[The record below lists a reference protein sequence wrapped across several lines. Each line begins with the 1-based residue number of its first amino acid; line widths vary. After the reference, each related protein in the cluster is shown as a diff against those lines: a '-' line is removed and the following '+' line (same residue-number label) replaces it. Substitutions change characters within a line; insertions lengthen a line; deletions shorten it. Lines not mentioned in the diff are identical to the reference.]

1 MVQTQTQAGTYLP
14 IEDHGI
20 IGDLH
25 TVALVGKNGTID
37 WCCIPAFD
45 APSVFGSLLD
55 AEKGGL
61 FSIAPH
67 ATPEMRLNQYYLP
80 ETNILIT
87 RFFTLEGVGEIT
99 DFMPIQPVKEHT
111 KHHRIV
117 RAVRVVQGQL
127 TFEMICRPAF
137 NYARDTHTV
146 QRSESGAVF
155 QHPELNLGLF
165 ASTPLEEDGH
175 GGVTSTFTLAQ
186 DHWAYFLLESTGEQE
201 SEPPHL
207 SHAQYQKLLLDTK
220 HYWRSWLAQ
229 CRYQGRWR
237 EMVQR
242 SALALK
248 LLTYAPTG
256 AIVAAPTT
264 SLPESMGGER
274 NWDYRYTWLRDS
286 ALTIHSLLLLG
297 FREEAE
303 AFVDW
308 LKARAAELKEDGSL
322 QTMYTIHGGHDM
334 TELTLDHLDGYRH
347 SRPVRIGN
355 GAYTQ
360 LQLDITGEF
369 LDGIYVFTHKRG
381 IYYAGWQY
389 FLRLLTW
396 LENNWQGG
404 DEGIWEVRGGRRAF
418 VHSRV
423 MCWAAFDR
431 AIRIAQDQGLP
442 APLDEWRATRDTIY
456 QEIME
461 NGWNEEK
468 QSFVQYY
475 GSDAVDASLLLIPL
489 VGFTAETD
497 PRVVR
502 TIERIQRE
510 LMHEPHVYRYH
521 VDAAADDGLKGVEGT
536 FSICSFWLVEALTR
550 AGKLEE
556 ARQNLDQML
565 TYANHLGLYSE
576 EVGPLG
582 EAWGNFPQAF
592 THLALIR
599 ACHAL
604 DQALE
609 EAVFGSLIQAHLPVS
624 NR

>member
-1 MVQTQTQAGTYLP
+1 MVQSSSPVGSYLP

-37 WCCIPAFD
+37 WCCLPAFD
-45 APSVFGSLLD
+45 APSIFGSLLD
-55 AEKGGL
+55 AGKGGF
-61 FSIAPH
+61 FSITPKN
-67 ATPEMRLNQYYLP
+67 TPEMRHKQYYLP

-87 RFFTLEGVGEIT
+87 RFFTREGVGEVT
-99 DFMPIQPVKEHT
+99 DFMPIQTAKGQT

-127 TFEMICRPAF
+127 TFELICRPAF

-146 QRSESGAVF
+146 AISERGAVF
-155 QHPELNLGLF
+155 GHPELNLGLF

-175 GGVTSTFTLAQ
+175 GGVSSTFMLQQ

-201 SEPPHL
+201 PPHL
-207 SHAQYQKLLLDTK
+207 SHAQYQKLLQDTK
-220 HYWRSWLAQ
+220 DYWRTWLAQ

-286 ALTIHSLLLLG
+286 SLTIHSLLTLG
-297 FREEAE
+297 FHEEAE
-303 AFVDW
+303 AFAAW
-308 LKARAAELKEDGSL
+308 LRARAAELKEDGSL

-334 TELTLDHLDGYRH
+334 TEMTLDHLDGYRH

-355 GAYTQ
+355 GAYQQ

-369 LDGIYVFTHKRG
+369 LDGVYVYMQKRG
-381 IYYAGWQY
+381 VYYGGWHY
-389 FLRLLTW
+389 LVRLLNW
-396 LENNWQGG
+396 LEQNWQGG

-423 MCWAAFDR
+423 MCWVAFDR
-431 AIRIAQDQGLP
+431 AIRIAQEQSLP
-442 APLDEWRATRDTIY
+442 APLEEWRATRDTIY
-456 QEIME
+456 TEIME
-461 NGWNEEK
+461 HGWNEEK

-475 GSDAVDASLLLIPL
+475 GSEAVDASLLLISL
-489 VGFTAETD
+489 ARFTAETD
-497 PRVVR
+497 PRIVH

-510 LMHEPHVYRYH
+510 LMHEPHVFRYR
-521 VDAAADDGLKGVEGT
+521 ANAADDGLKGVEGT

-582 EAWGNFPQAF
+582 EAYGNFPQAF
-592 THLALIR
+592 THLALIS

-604 DQALE
+604 DQALG
-609 EAVFGSLIQAHLPVS
+609 EASPDRL
-624 NR
+624 

>member
-99 DFMPIQPVKEHT
+99 DFMPIQPAKEHT

-146 QRSESGAVF
+146 QLSESGAVF

-207 SHAQYQKLLLDTK
+207 SRAQYQKLLLDTK
-220 HYWRSWLAQ
+220 DYWRTWLSQ
-229 CRYQGRWR
+229 CRYLGRWR

-248 LLTYAPTG
+248 LLAYAPTG

-510 LMHEPHVYRYH
+510 LMHEPHVYRYR

>member
-1 MVQTQTQAGTYLP
+1 MVQSPSQSETYLP

-37 WCCIPAFD
+37 WCCMPAFD
-45 APSVFGSLLD
+45 APSIFGSLLD
-55 AEKGGL
+55 AEKGGF
-61 FSIAPH
+61 FSIAPR
-67 ATPEMRLNQYYLP
+67 ATPEMRQNQYYLP

-87 RFFTLEGVGEIT
+87 RFFTLEGVGEVI
-99 DFMPIQPVKEHT
+99 DFMPIQPAKEHT
-111 KHHRIV
+111 KHHRII
-117 RAVRVVQGQL
+117 RAVRVVRGQL
-127 TFEMICRPAF
+127 AFELTCRPAF

-146 QRSESGAVF
+146 QLSQRGAAFRSTD
-155 QHPELNLGLF
+155 LRLGLF
-165 ASTPLEEDGH
+165 SSVPLEEDGR
-175 GGVTSTFTLAQ
+175 GGVAATFILQQ
-186 DHWAYFLLESTGEQE
+186 DHWQE
-201 SEPPHL
+201 SELPHL
-207 SHAQYQKLLLDTK
+207 THAGYQKLLLDTK
-220 HYWRSWLAQ
+220 NYWRTWLAQ

-242 SALALK
+242 SALTLK

-256 AIVAAPTT
+256 AIVAASTT

-286 ALTIHSLLLLG
+286 SLTIHSLLTLG
-297 FREEAE
+297 FHEEAE
-303 AFVDW
+303 AFAGW
-308 LKARAAELKEDGSL
+308 LLARASEMREDGSL

-334 TELTLDHLDGYRH
+334 TEITLDHLDGYRH

-369 LDGIYVFTHKRG
+369 LDGVYVYMRKRG
-381 IYYAGWQY
+381 VYYGGWQY
-389 FLRLLTW
+389 VLRLLKW
-396 LENNWQGG
+396 LEKNWQGG

-423 MCWAAFDR
+423 MCWVAFDR
-431 AIRIAQDQGLP
+431 AIRIAQEQSLP
-442 APLDEWRATRDTIY
+442 GPLDEWRATRDTMY
-456 QEIME
+456 NEIME
-461 NGWNEEK
+461 QGWSEEK
-468 QSFVQYY
+468 QSFVQHY
-475 GSDAVDASLLLIPL
+475 GGDAVDASALLISL
-489 VGFTAETD
+489 TRFTSETD
-497 PRVVR
+497 PRIVH

-510 LMHEPHVYRYH
+510 LMNEPHVYRYREN
-521 VDAAADDGLKGVEGT
+521 AADDGLKGVEGT

-582 EAWGNFPQAF
+582 EAYGNFPQAF
-592 THLALIR
+592 THLALIS

-604 DQALE
+604 DQALDG
-609 EAVFGSLIQAHLPVS
+609 A
-624 NR
+624 

>member
-1 MVQTQTQAGTYLP
+1 MVQSQRQSEGYLP

-25 TVALVGKNGTID
+25 TVALVGTNGTID

-45 APSVFGSLLD
+45 APSIFGSLLD
-55 AEKGGL
+55 AEKGGF
-61 FSIAPH
+61 FSIAPQG
-67 ATPEMRLNQYYLP
+67 TSEMRVIQSYLP

-87 RFFTLEGVGEIT
+87 RFFTHEGVGEIT
-99 DFMPIQPVKEHT
+99 DFMPIQPAKEHT
-111 KHHRIV
+111 RHHRIV

-127 TFEMICRPAF
+127 TFELVCRPAF
-137 NYARDTHTV
+137 NYARDPHTLELRE
-146 QRSESGAVF
+146 QGAVF
-155 QHPELNLGLF
+155 GHPDLSLGLY
-165 ASTPLEEDGH
+165 ASTKLEHDGH
-175 GGVTSTFTLAQ
+175 GGVRSTFTLKP
-186 DHWAYFLLESTGEQE
+186 DHWAYFLLESTGSQE
-201 SEPPHL
+201 AEPPHL
-207 SHAQYQKLLLDTK
+207 SHAQYQKLLADTK
-220 HYWRSWLAQ
+220 HYWRSWLSQ

-286 ALTIHSLLLLG
+286 SLTIHSLLTLG
-297 FREEAE
+297 FHEEAE
-303 AFVDW
+303 AFVGW
-308 LKARAAELKEDGSL
+308 LLARASELAEDGSL
-322 QTMYTIHGGHDM
+322 QTMYTVHGGHDM
-334 TELTLDHLDGYRH
+334 TELSLDHLDGYRH

-355 GAYTQ
+355 GAYQQ

-369 LDGIYVFTHKRG
+369 LDGVYVYMRKRG
-381 IYYAGWQY
+381 VYYRGWQY
-389 FLRLLTW
+389 AHKLLGW
-396 LENNWQGG
+396 LEQNWQGG

-423 MCWAAFDR
+423 MCWVAFDR
-431 AIRIAQDQGLP
+431 AIRIAQEQGLP

-456 QEIME
+456 TEIME
-461 NGWNEEK
+461 HGWSEEK
-468 QSFVQYY
+468 QSFVQHY
-475 GSDAVDASLLLIPL
+475 GGDAVDASLLLISL
-489 VGFTAETD
+489 TGFTAETD
-497 PRVVR
+497 PRIVA

-510 LMHEPHVYRYH
+510 LMHEPHVFRYR
-521 VDAAADDGLKGVEGT
+521 ANAADDGLKGVEGT

-582 EAWGNFPQAF
+582 EAYGNFPQAF
-592 THLALIR
+592 THLALIS

-604 DQALE
+604 DQALS
-609 EAVFGSLIQAHLPVS
+609 EASS
-624 NR
+624 T

>member
-1 MVQTQTQAGTYLP
+1 MVQSLPQAGTYLP

-37 WCCIPAFD
+37 WCCMPSFD
-45 APSVFGSLLD
+45 APSIFGALLD
-55 AEKGGL
+55 AEKGGF
-61 FSIAPH
+61 FSITPQ
-67 ATPEMRLNQYYLP
+67 ATTQVRQLQYYLP

-87 RFFTLEGVGEIT
+87 RFFTLDGVGEVT
-99 DFMPIQPVKEHT
+99 DFMPIQPAQEHT
-111 KHHRIV
+111 KHHRII
-117 RAVRVVQGQL
+117 RAVRVVRGQL
-127 TFEMICRPAF
+127 AFELICRPAF

-146 QRSESGAVF
+146 QLSEREAVF
-155 QHPELNLGLF
+155 QHQDLSLGLF

-175 GGVTSTFTLAQ
+175 GGVASTFTLQQ
-186 DHWAYFLLESTGEQE
+186 DHWAYFLLESTGEQA

-207 SHAQYQKLLLDTK
+207 SHAQYQKILLDTK
-220 HYWRSWLAQ
+220 NYWRAWLSQ

-237 EMVQR
+237 EMVKR

-297 FREEAE
+297 FHEEAE
-303 AFVDW
+303 AFVGW
-308 LKARAAELKEDGSL
+308 LRARASELKEDGSL

-334 TELTLDHLDGYRH
+334 TEIFLDHLDGYRH

-355 GAYTQ
+355 GAYQQ

-369 LDGIYVFTHKRG
+369 LDGVYVYMRKRG
-381 IYYAGWQY
+381 VYYGGWQY
-389 FLRLLTW
+389 IIRLLNW
-396 LENNWQGG
+396 LEKNWQAG

-423 MCWAAFDR
+423 MCWVAFDR
-431 AIRIAQDQGLP
+431 AIRIAQEQSLP
-442 APLDEWRATRDTIY
+442 APLAEWMATRDTMY
-456 QEIME
+456 TEIME
-461 NGWNEEK
+461 HGWSEEK

-475 GSDAVDASLLLIPL
+475 GSDAVDASALLISL
-489 VGFTAETD
+489 TRFTAETD
-497 PRVVR
+497 PRIVR

-510 LMHEPHVYRYH
+510 LMHEPHVFRYREG
-521 VDAAADDGLKGVEGT
+521 AADDGLAGVEGT
-536 FSICSFWLVEALTR
+536 FSICSFWLVEALTH
-550 AGKLEE
+550 AGRLEE
-556 ARQNLDQML
+556 ARQNLEQML

-582 EAWGNFPQAF
+582 EAYGNFPQAF
-592 THLALIR
+592 THLALIS

-604 DQALE
+604 DQALGG
-609 EAVFGSLIQAHLPVS
+609 ASSDQS
-624 NR
+624 

>member
-1 MVQTQTQAGTYLP
+1 MVQSLPQAATYLP

-45 APSVFGSLLD
+45 APSIFGALLD
-55 AEKGGL
+55 AQKGGF
-61 FSIAPH
+61 FSIAPQD
-67 ATPEMRLNQYYLP
+67 TPEMARKQYYLP

-87 RFFTLEGVGEIT
+87 RFFTLDGVGEVT
-99 DFMPIQPVKEHT
+99 DFMPIQPATEHT
-111 KHHRIV
+111 TRHRII
-117 RAVRVVQGQL
+117 RAVRVVRGQL
-127 TFEMICRPAF
+127 AFELICRPAF
-137 NYARDTHTV
+137 NYARDEHTV
-146 QRSESGAVF
+146 QLSQRGAAFRSAD
-155 QHPELNLGLF
+155 LNLGLF
-165 ASTPLEEDGH
+165 SSVPLKEDGH
-175 GGVTSTFTLAQ
+175 RGVAATFSLQQ
-186 DHWAYFLLESTGEQE
+186 DQWAYFLLESTGDQA

-207 SHAQYQKLLLDTK
+207 SHAGYQQILLDTK
-220 HYWRSWLAQ
+220 NYWRTWLAQ

-256 AIVAAPTT
+256 AIVAASTT

-297 FREEAE
+297 FHQEAE
-303 AFVDW
+303 AFVRW
-308 LKARAAELKEDGSL
+308 LQARAAELGEDGSL

-334 TELTLDHLDGYRH
+334 TEITLDHLEGYRH

-355 GAYTQ
+355 GAYQQ

-369 LDGIYVFTHKRG
+369 MDGVYVYTRKRG
-381 IYYAGWQY
+381 VYYGGWLY
-389 FLRLLTW
+389 ILRLLNW
-396 LENNWQGG
+396 LEKNWQAG
-404 DEGIWEVRGGRRAF
+404 DEGVWEVRGGRRAF

-423 MCWAAFDR
+423 MCWVAFDR
-431 AIRIAQDQGLP
+431 AIRIAQEQGLP
-442 APLDEWRATRDTIY
+442 APLDEWRATRDIMY
-456 QEIME
+456 NEIME
-461 NGWNEEK
+461 KGWSEEQ

-475 GSDAVDASLLLIPL
+475 GSDAIDASALLISL
-489 VGFTAETD
+489 TGFTAEAD
-497 PRVVR
+497 PRIVR

-510 LMHEPHVYRYH
+510 LMHEPHVYRYSEN
-521 VDAAADDGLKGVEGT
+521 AADDGLKGVEGT

-550 AGKLEE
+550 AGRLEE
-556 ARQNLDQML
+556 ARQNLEQML

-576 EVGPLG
+576 EVGPVG
-582 EAWGNFPQAF
+582 EAFGNFPQAF

-599 ACHAL
+599 SCHAL
-604 DQALE
+604 NQALGG
-609 EAVFGSLIQAHLPVS
+609 ASSDQS
-624 NR
+624 

>member
-1 MVQTQTQAGTYLP
+1 MVQSLPRAGSYLP

-37 WCCIPAFD
+37 WCCVPAFD
-45 APSVFGSLLD
+45 APSIFGSLLD
-55 AEKGGL
+55 AEKGG
-61 FSIAPH
+61 FFGIAPQG
-67 ATPEMRLNQYYLP
+67 TPEMRHNQYYLP

-87 RFFTLEGVGEIT
+87 RFFTNEGVGEVT
-99 DFMPIQPVKEHT
+99 DFMPIQPAMEHT

-117 RAVRVVQGQL
+117 RAVRVVRGQL
-127 TFEMICRPAF
+127 TFELICRPAF

-146 QRSESGAVF
+146 QLSKRGVVF
-155 QHPELNLGLF
+155 HSADLNLGLF
-165 ASTPLEEDGH
+165 SSVPLEEDGH
-175 GGVTSTFTLAQ
+175 GGVSSTFTLKP
-186 DHWAYFLLESTGEQE
+186 DHWAYFLLESSGEQE
-201 SEPPHL
+201 SEPPHF
-207 SHAQYQKLLLDTK
+207 SHAQYQKLLQDTK
-220 HYWRSWLAQ
+220 HYWRSWLSQ

-286 ALTIHSLLLLG
+286 SLTIHSLLTLG
-297 FREEAE
+297 FHEEAE
-303 AFVDW
+303 AFVSW
-308 LKARAAELKEDGSL
+308 LRARAAELKEDGSL

-360 LQLDITGEF
+360 LQLDISGEF
-369 LDGIYVFTHKRG
+369 LDGVYVYMRKRG

-389 FLRLLTW
+389 IIRLLKW

-423 MCWAAFDR
+423 MCWVAFDR
-431 AIRIAQDQGLP
+431 AIRIAQEQGLP
-442 APLDEWRATRDTIY
+442 APLEEWRATRDTLY

-461 NGWNEEK
+461 QGWNEEK

-475 GSDAVDASLLLIPL
+475 GSDAVDASALLISL
-489 VGFTAETD
+489 AGFTAETD
-497 PRVVR
+497 PRIVH

-510 LMHEPHVYRYH
+510 LTHEPHVFRYLEN
-521 VDAAADDGLKGVEGT
+521 AADDGLKGVEGT

-582 EAWGNFPQAF
+582 EAYGNFPQAF

-604 DQALE
+604 DQALGGNT
-609 EAVFGSLIQAHLPVS
+609 AD
-624 NR
+624 R

>member
-1 MVQTQTQAGTYLP
+1 MGQSLPQSGSYLP

-37 WCCIPAFD
+37 WCCLPAFD

-55 AEKGGL
+55 AEKGG
-61 FSIAPH
+61 FFRIAPLT
-67 ATPEMRLNQYYLP
+67 TPEMRYNQYYLP

-87 RFFTLEGVGEIT
+87 RFFTHEGVGEVT
-99 DFMPIQPVKEHT
+99 DFMPIQATREHT
-111 KHHRIV
+111 RHHRIV
-117 RAVRVVQGQL
+117 RAVRVVRGQL
-127 TFEMICRPAF
+127 TFELICRPAF

-146 QRSESGAVF
+146 QLAERGVVF
-155 QHPELNLGLF
+155 GHPALSLGLF
-165 ASTPLEEDGH
+165 ASTPLEEDGR
-175 GGVTSTFTLAQ
+175 GGVSSTFTLQQ
-186 DHWAYFLLESTGEQE
+186 DHWAYFLLESSGEPEQ
-201 SEPPHL
+201 EPPHF
-207 SHAQYQKLLLDTK
+207 SHAQYQKLLQDTK
-220 HYWRSWLAQ
+220 HYWRAWLSQ

-286 ALTIHSLLLLG
+286 SLTIHSLLILG
-297 FREEAE
+297 FHEEAE
-303 AFVDW
+303 AFANW
-308 LKARAAELKEDGSL
+308 LRARAAELAEDGSL

-360 LQLDITGEF
+360 LQLDISGEF
-369 LDGIYVFTHKRG
+369 LDGVYVYMRKRG
-381 IYYAGWQY
+381 VYYGGWQY
-389 FLRLLTW
+389 ILRLLNW

-423 MCWAAFDR
+423 MCWVAFDR
-431 AIRIAQDQGLP
+431 AIRMAQEQGLP
-442 APLDEWRATRDTIY
+442 APLDEWRATRDTLY

-461 NGWNEEK
+461 QGWSEEK

-475 GSDAVDASLLLIPL
+475 GSDAVDASALLISL
-489 VGFTAETD
+489 AGFTAETD
-497 PRVVR
+497 PRIVH

-510 LMHEPHVYRYH
+510 LMHEPHVFRYLEN
-521 VDAAADDGLKGVEGT
+521 AADDGLKGVEGT

-582 EAWGNFPQAF
+582 EAYGNFPQAF

-599 ACHAL
+599 ACQAL
-604 DQALE
+604 DQALG
-609 EAVFGSLIQAHLPVS
+609 EASS
-624 NR
+624 D

>member
-1 MVQTQTQAGTYLP
+1 MVQSLPQAGTYLP

-45 APSVFGSLLD
+45 APSIFGALLD
-55 AEKGGL
+55 AEKGGF
-61 FSIAPH
+61 FSIAPQN
-67 ATPEMRLNQYYLP
+67 TPEMRQNQYYLP

-87 RFFTLEGVGEIT
+87 RFFTLDGVGEIT
-99 DFMPIQPVKEHT
+99 DFMPIQPAKEHT
-111 KHHRIV
+111 RHHRII
-117 RAVRVVQGQL
+117 RAVRVVRGSL
-127 TFEMICRPAF
+127 TFELTCRPAF

-146 QRSESGAVF
+146 HLSPHGAAFRSTDVS
-155 QHPELNLGLF
+155 LGLF
-165 ASTPLEEDGH
+165 SSVPLEEDSH
-175 GGVTSTFTLAQ
+175 DGVHATFTLQQ
-186 DHWAYFLLESTGEQE
+186 DQWAYFLLESTGDQE

-207 SHAQYQKLLLDTK
+207 SPAQYQKILQETK
-220 HYWRSWLAQ
+220 HYWRTWLAQ

-237 EMVQR
+237 EMVKR

-297 FREEAE
+297 FHEEAE
-303 AFVDW
+303 AFVGW
-308 LKARAAELKEDGSL
+308 LRARASELKEDGSL
-322 QTMYTIHGGHDM
+322 QTMYTTHGGHDM
-334 TELTLDHLDGYRH
+334 TEITLDHLDGYRH

-369 LDGIYVFTHKRG
+369 LDGVYVYMRKRG
-381 IYYAGWQY
+381 IYYGGWLYVQ
-389 FLRLLTW
+389 RLLNW
-396 LENNWQGG
+396 LEKNWQGG

-423 MCWAAFDR
+423 MCWVAFDR
-431 AIRIAQDQGLP
+431 AIRMAQEQGLP
-442 APLDEWRATRDTIY
+442 APLDEWRATRDTMY
-456 QEIME
+456 NEIME
-461 NGWNEEK
+461 KGWNEEK

-475 GSDAVDASLLLIPL
+475 GSDAVDASALLISL
-489 VGFTAETD
+489 TGFTAETD
-497 PRVVR
+497 PRIVH

-510 LMHEPHVYRYH
+510 LMHEPHVYRYR
-521 VDAAADDGLKGVEGT
+521 VDTAADDGLKGVEGT

-556 ARQNLDQML
+556 ARQNLEQML

-576 EVGPLG
+576 EVGPVG
-582 EAWGNFPQAF
+582 EAFGNFPQAF
-592 THLALIR
+592 THLALIS

-604 DQALE
+604 DQALDG
-609 EAVFGSLIQAHLPVS
+609 V
-624 NR
+624 

>member
-1 MVQTQTQAGTYLP
+1 MPNKHKHNPIRTMTYLP

-37 WCCIPAFD
+37 WCCIPSFD
-45 APSVFGSLLD
+45 APSVFGALLD
-55 AEKGGL
+55 AEKGGF
-61 FSIAPH
+61 FSIAPQE
-67 ATPEMRLNQYYLP
+67 TPEMRQYQYYLP

-87 RFFTLEGVGEIT
+87 RFFTTEGVGEIT
-99 DFMPIQPVKEHT
+99 DFMPIQPAKEHT
-111 KHHRIV
+111 KHHRIL
-117 RAVRVVQGQL
+117 RAVRVVRGSL
-127 TFEMICRPAF
+127 TFELRCRPAF

-146 QRSESGAVF
+146 HLSEHGAVF
-155 QHPELNLGLF
+155 QNKELSLGLF

-175 GGVTSTFTLAQ
+175 GGVASTFTLQQ
-186 DHWAYFLLESTGEQE
+186 DQWAYFLLESTGEQE

-207 SHAQYQKLLLDTK
+207 SPAQYQKLLHDTK
-220 HYWRSWLAQ
+220 NYWRTWLAQ

-237 EMVQR
+237 EIVQR

-286 ALTIHSLLLLG
+286 ALTIHSLLTLG
-297 FREEAE
+297 FHEEAE
-303 AFVDW
+303 AFVSW
-308 LKARAAELKEDGSL
+308 LRARAGELTENGSL

-334 TELTLDHLDGYRH
+334 TEITLDHLEGYRH

-369 LDGIYVFTHKRG
+369 LDGIYVYMRKRG
-381 IYYAGWQY
+381 IYYGGWVY
-389 FLRLLTW
+389 VLRLLNW
-396 LENNWQGG
+396 LEQNWQGG
-404 DEGIWEVRGGRRAF
+404 DEGIWEVCGGKRAF

-423 MCWAAFDR
+423 MCWVAFYR
-431 AIRIAQDQGLP
+431 AIRMAQEQSLP
-442 APLDEWRATRDTIY
+442 APLDAWRATRDTMY
-456 QEIME
+456 REIMDK
-461 NGWNEEK
+461 GWSEEK

-475 GSDAVDASLLLIPL
+475 GSDAVDASALLISL
-489 VGFTAETD
+489 TRFTSETD
-497 PRVVR
+497 PRIVH

-510 LMHEPHVYRYH
+510 LMHEPHVYRYREN
-521 VDAAADDGLKGVEGT
+521 AADDGLKGVEGT

-550 AGKLEE
+550 AGRLEE

-582 EAWGNFPQAF
+582 EAYGNFPQAF
-592 THLALIR
+592 THLALIS

-604 DQALE
+604 DQALDG
-609 EAVFGSLIQAHLPVS
+609 A
-624 NR
+624 

>member
-1 MVQTQTQAGTYLP
+1 MPNTQMHDSYRTMTYLP

-37 WCCIPAFD
+37 WCCIPSFD
-45 APSVFGSLLD
+45 APSIFGALLD
-55 AEKGGL
+55 AEKGG
-61 FSIAPH
+61 FFRIAPLE
-67 ATPEMRLNQYYLP
+67 TPEMALKQYYLP

-99 DFMPIQPVKEHT
+99 DFMPIEPAKET
-111 KHHRIV
+111 TTRHRII
-117 RAVRVVQGQL
+117 RAVRVVRGSM
-127 TFEMICRPAF
+127 TFELTCRPAF
-137 NYARDTHTV
+137 NYARDEHSVHLSERGVTF
-146 QRSESGAVF
+146 RSTDLS
-155 QHPELNLGLF
+155 LGLF
-165 ASTPLEEDGH
+165 SSVPLEEDSH
-175 GGVTSTFTLAQ
+175 NGVHATFTLQQ
-186 DHWAYFLLESTGEQE
+186 DQRAYFLLESAGDQA
-201 SEPPHL
+201 SEPPRL
-207 SHAQYQKLLLDTK
+207 SPEEYQQILLDTK
-220 HYWRSWLAQ
+220 TYWRTWLSQ

-297 FREEAE
+297 FHEEAE
-303 AFVDW
+303 AFGGW
-308 LKARAAELKEDGSL
+308 LRARAAELTEDGSL

-334 TELTLDHLDGYRH
+334 TEITLDHLDGYRH

-355 GAYTQ
+355 GAYQQ

-369 LDGIYVFTHKRG
+369 LDGIYVYLSKRG
-381 IYYAGWQY
+381 IYYEGWHY
-389 FLRLLTW
+389 ILRLVNW
-396 LENNWQGG
+396 LNKNWQTM

-423 MCWAAFDR
+423 MCWVAFDR
-431 AIRIAQDQGLP
+431 AVRMAQEQGLP
-442 APLDEWRATRDTIY
+442 APLDEWRTTRDAIY

-461 NGWNEEK
+461 QGWSEEQ
-468 QSFVQYY
+468 QSFVQSY
-475 GSDAVDASLLLIPL
+475 GSDAVDASALLISL
-489 VGFTAETD
+489 TGFTAEAD
-497 PRVVR
+497 PRIVR

-510 LMHEPHVYRYH
+510 LMHEPHVYRYR
-521 VDAAADDGLKGVEGT
+521 VDTAADDGLAGVEGT

-556 ARQNLDQML
+556 ARQNLEQML

-582 EAWGNFPQAF
+582 EAFGNFPQAF
-592 THLALIR
+592 THLALIS

-604 DQALE
+604 DQALG
-609 EAVFGSLIQAHLPVS
+609 EASPTRQ
-624 NR
+624 

>member
-1 MVQTQTQAGTYLP
+1 MIQSHPQEGTYLP
-14 IEDHGI
+14 IEEHGI

-25 TVALVGKNGTID
+25 TVALVGTNGTID
-37 WCCIPAFD
+37 WCCLPAFD
-45 APSVFGSLLD
+45 APSVFGALLD
-55 AEKGGL
+55 AEKGGF
-61 FSIAPH
+61 FSIAPRP
-67 ATPEMRLNQYYLP
+67 TPAMRHKQYYLP

-87 RFFTLEGVGEIT
+87 RFFTHEGVGEVT
-99 DFMPIQPVKEHT
+99 DFMPIQPAKEPIE
-111 KHHRIV
+111 HHRIV
-117 RAVRVVQGQL
+117 RAVRIVQGQL
-127 TFEMICRPAF
+127 TLELSCRPAF
-137 NYARDTHTV
+137 NYARDTHTLAL
-146 QRSESGAVF
+146 SERGVIFHNGA
-155 QHPELNLGLF
+155 LSLGLF

-175 GGVTSTFTLAQ
+175 GGVASTFLLQQ
-186 DHWAYFLLESTGEQE
+186 DHWAYFLLESSGEHE
-201 SEPPHL
+201 SEPPHF
-207 SHAQYQKLLLDTK
+207 SHTQYQKLLQETK
-220 HYWRSWLAQ
+220 DYWRTWLAQ

-256 AIVAAPTT
+256 ALVAAPTT
-264 SLPESMGGER
+264 SLPESLGGER
-274 NWDYRYTWLRDS
+274 NWDYRYTWVRDS
-286 ALTIHSLLLLG
+286 ALTIHSLLTLG
-297 FREEAE
+297 FHEEAE
-303 AFVDW
+303 AFVSW
-308 LKARAAELKEDGSL
+308 MRARAAEEKEEGSL

-334 TELTLDHLDGYRH
+334 TESTLDHLDGYRQ

-355 GAYTQ
+355 GAYQQ

-369 LDGIYVFTHKRG
+369 LDGVYVYMRKRG
-381 IYYAGWQY
+381 VYYGGW
-389 FLRLLTW
+389 LHIMRLLNW
-396 LENNWQGG
+396 LEQNWQGG

-423 MCWAAFDR
+423 MCWVAFDR
-431 AIRIAQDQGLP
+431 AIRIAQEQSLP

-456 QEIME
+456 TDIME
-461 NGWNEEK
+461 HGWNEEK

-475 GSDAVDASLLLIPL
+475 GSEAVDASALLITL
-489 VGFTAETD
+489 TRFTAETD
-497 PRVVR
+497 PRMVR

-510 LMHEPHVYRYH
+510 LMHEPHVFRYREN
-521 VDAAADDGLKGVEGT
+521 AADDGLQGVEGM

-582 EAWGNFPQAF
+582 EALGNFPQAF
-592 THLALIR
+592 THLALIS

-604 DQALE
+604 DHALG
-609 EAVFGSLIQAHLPVS
+609 EASS
-624 NR
+624 NQS

>member
-1 MVQTQTQAGTYLP
+1 MAQSLPQAGSYLP

-37 WCCIPAFD
+37 WCCLPAFD
-45 APSVFGSLLD
+45 APSIFGSLLD
-55 AEKGGL
+55 AEKGGF
-61 FSIAPH
+61 FSIAPR
-67 ATPEMRLNQYYLP
+67 ATPEMRYKQYYLP

-87 RFFTLEGVGEIT
+87 RFFTREGVGEVT
-99 DFMPIQPVKEHT
+99 DFMPIQPTKEHT
-111 KHHRIV
+111 KYHRIV
-117 RAVRVVQGQL
+117 RAVRVVRGQL
-127 TFEMICRPAF
+127 TFELVCRPAF
-137 NYARDTHTV
+137 NYARDTHAI
-146 QRSESGAVF
+146 RLSEHGAVF
-155 QHPELNLGLF
+155 GHPTLRLGLF
-165 ASTPLEEDGH
+165 ASTPLGEDGH
-175 GGVTSTFTLAQ
+175 GGVSSTFVLQQ

-201 SEPPHL
+201 PELLHL
-207 SHAQYQKLLLDTK
+207 TSARYQKLLQDTK
-220 HYWRSWLAQ
+220 EYWRTWLTQ

-286 ALTIHSLLLLG
+286 SLTIHSLLTLG
-297 FREEAE
+297 FHEEAE
-303 AFVDW
+303 AFVSW
-308 LKARAAELKEDGSL
+308 LLARAAELKEDGSL

-334 TELTLDHLDGYRH
+334 TEITLDHLDGYRH

-369 LDGIYVFTHKRG
+369 LDGVYVYTRKRG
-381 IYYAGWQY
+381 VYYRGWHYAQ
-389 FLRLLTW
+389 RLLEW
-396 LENNWQGG
+396 LEKNWQAG

-423 MCWAAFDR
+423 MCWVAFDR
-431 AIRIAQDQGLP
+431 AIRIAQDQSLP

-456 QEIME
+456 NEIME
-461 NGWNEEK
+461 QGWNEDK

-475 GSDAVDASLLLIPL
+475 GSDAIDASALLISL
-489 VGFTAETD
+489 TRFTAETD
-497 PRVVR
+497 PRIVH
-502 TIERIQRE
+502 TIERVQRE
-510 LMHEPHVYRYH
+510 LMHEPHVYRYR

-582 EAWGNFPQAF
+582 EAYGNFPQAF
-592 THLALIR
+592 THLALIS

-604 DQALE
+604 DQAL
-609 EAVFGSLIQAHLPVS
+609 GGDTS
-624 NR
+624 NQS

>member
-1 MVQTQTQAGTYLP
+1 MASIVQSLPQAGSYLP

-37 WCCIPAFD
+37 WCCMPAFD
-45 APSVFGSLLD
+45 APSVFGALLD
-55 AEKGGL
+55 AEKGGF

-67 ATPEMRLNQYYLP
+67 ATPEMRQNQYYLP

-87 RFFTLEGVGEIT
+87 RFFTTEGVGEIT
-99 DFMPIQPVKEHT
+99 DFMPIQPAKEHT
-111 KHHRIV
+111 KHHRIL
-117 RAVRVVQGQL
+117 RAVRVVRGSL
-127 TFEMICRPAF
+127 TFELRCRPAF

-146 QRSESGAVF
+146 HLSEHGAVF
-155 QHPELNLGLF
+155 QNKELSLGLF
-165 ASTPLEEDGH
+165 SSVPLEEDGH
-175 GGVTSTFTLAQ
+175 GGIASTFTLQQ
-186 DHWAYFLLESTGEQE
+186 DQWAYFLLESTGEQE

-207 SHAQYQKLLLDTK
+207 SPAQYQKLLHDTK
-220 HYWRSWLAQ
+220 NYWRTWLAQ

-237 EMVQR
+237 EIVQR

-286 ALTIHSLLLLG
+286 SLTIHSLLTLG
-297 FREEAE
+297 FHEEAE
-303 AFVDW
+303 AFVGW
-308 LKARAAELKEDGSL
+308 LLARMHELGEDGSL

-334 TELTLDHLDGYRH
+334 TEITLDHLDGYRH

-369 LDGIYVFTHKRG
+369 LDGVYVYARKRG
-381 IYYAGWQY
+381 IYYGGWLY
-389 FLRLLTW
+389 ALRLINW
-396 LENNWQGG
+396 LEKHWQDG

-423 MCWAAFDR
+423 MCWVAFDR
-431 AIRIAQDQGLP
+431 AIRMAQDQGLP
-442 APLDEWRATRDTIY
+442 APLEAWRATRDTLY

-461 NGWNEEK
+461 QGWSEEK
-468 QSFVQYY
+468 QSFVQHY
-475 GSDAVDASLLLIPL
+475 GSDAVDASALLISL
-489 VGFTAETD
+489 TGFTAQTD
-497 PRVVR
+497 PRIVH

-510 LMHEPHVYRYH
+510 LMHEPHVYRYREN
-521 VDAAADDGLKGVEGT
+521 AADDGLKGVEGT

-550 AGKLEE
+550 AGRLEE

-582 EAWGNFPQAF
+582 EAYGNFPQAF
-592 THLALIR
+592 THLALIS

-604 DQALE
+604 DQALG
-609 EAVFGSLIQAHLPVS
+609 EASPDQL
-624 NR
+624 

>member
-1 MVQTQTQAGTYLP
+1 MPNKHKHNPIRTMTYLP

-37 WCCIPAFD
+37 WCCIPSFD
-45 APSVFGSLLD
+45 APSVFGALLD
-55 AEKGGL
+55 AEKGGF
-61 FSIAPH
+61 FSIAPQE
-67 ATPEMRLNQYYLP
+67 TPEMALKQYYLP

-87 RFFTLEGVGEIT
+87 RFFTPEGVGEIT
-99 DFMPIQPVKEHT
+99 DFMPIEPATET
-111 KHHRIV
+111 TTRHRII
-117 RAVRVVQGQL
+117 RAVRVVRGSM
-127 TFEMICRPAF
+127 TFELTCRPAF
-137 NYARDTHTV
+137 NYARDEHSV
-146 QRSESGAVF
+146 HLSERGAAFRSTDLS
-155 QHPELNLGLF
+155 LGLF
-165 ASTPLEEDGH
+165 SSIPLEEDGH
-175 GGVTSTFTLAQ
+175 GGVVATFGLQQ
-186 DHWAYFLLESTGEQE
+186 DQWAYFLLESTGDPA

-207 SHAQYQKLLLDTK
+207 SLAEYQQILLDTK
-220 HYWRSWLAQ
+220 DYWRTWLSQ
-229 CRYQGRWR
+229 CPYQGRWR
-237 EMVQR
+237 EMVKR

-297 FREEAE
+297 FHEEAE
-303 AFVDW
+303 AFGGW
-308 LKARAAELKEDGSL
+308 LRARAAELTEDGSL

-334 TELTLDHLDGYRH
+334 TEITLDHLDGYRH

-369 LDGIYVFTHKRG
+369 LDGIYVYLSKRG
-381 IYYAGWQY
+381 IHYAGWQY
-389 FLRLLTW
+389 ILRLVNW
-396 LENNWQGG
+396 LNKNWQGG

-423 MCWAAFDR
+423 MCWVAFDR
-431 AIRIAQDQGLP
+431 AIRMAQEQGLP
-442 APLDEWRATRDTIY
+442 APLDEWRATRDTMY

-461 NGWNEEK
+461 KGWSEEK
-468 QSFVQYY
+468 QSFVQSY
-475 GSDAVDASLLLIPL
+475 GSDAVDASALLISL
-489 VGFTAETD
+489 TGFTAETD
-497 PRVVR
+497 PRIVR

-510 LMHEPHVYRYH
+510 LMHEPHVYRYR
-521 VDAAADDGLKGVEGT
+521 VDTAADDGLAGVEGT

-556 ARQNLDQML
+556 ARQNLEQML

-582 EAWGNFPQAF
+582 EAFGNFPQAF
-592 THLALIR
+592 THLALIS

-604 DQALE
+604 DQALGGTSPE
-609 EAVFGSLIQAHLPVS
+609 RL
-624 NR
+624 